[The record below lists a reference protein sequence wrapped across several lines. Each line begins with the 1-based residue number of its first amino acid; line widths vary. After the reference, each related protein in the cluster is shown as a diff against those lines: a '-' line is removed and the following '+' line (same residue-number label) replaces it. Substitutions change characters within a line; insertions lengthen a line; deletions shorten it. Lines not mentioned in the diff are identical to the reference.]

1 MLTLCFATPA
11 PQDNWRRS
19 VADFENLQKI
29 TTREKQKAKD
39 YAIESFAKDII
50 SNLDILHLAL
60 KHVPEAYRTKQAA
73 SSEGGEP
80 TVADTLADLYTGVSM
95 TSNHLEKTLNR
106 FNIKSFDPT
115 GEKFDPNQHEALYQ
129 APIPG
134 KEPGTVL
141 ECSKK
146 GWLLKDR
153 VLRAAE
159 VGVVMDTN

>member
-1 MLTLCFATPA
+1 M
-11 PQDNWRRS
+11 
-19 VADFENLQKI
+19 ADFENLQKI

-60 KHVPEAYRTKQAA
+60 KHVPEDRRVKQP
-73 SSEGGEP
+73 SSTEGAEP
-80 TVADTLADLYTGVSM
+80 SVSDTLADLYTGVSM
-95 TSNHLEKTLNR
+95 TANHLEKTLNR

-159 VGVVMDTN
+159 VGVVMDTK

>member
-1 MLTLCFATPA
+1 
-11 PQDNWRRS
+11 

-29 TTREKQKAKD
+29 TQREKQKAKD

-50 SNLDILHLAL
+50 ANMDILHLAL
-60 KHVPEAYRTKQAA
+60 KHVPEERRTKQ
-73 SSEGGEP
+73 SSGQDSEP
-80 TVADTLADLYTGVSM
+80 SVADNLADLYTGVSM
-95 TSNHLEKTLNR
+95 TANHLEKTLNR

-115 GEKFDPNQHEALYQ
+115 GEKFNPNLHEALYQ

-146 GWLLKDR
+146 GWMLKDR

-159 VGVVMDTN
+159 VGVVMEH